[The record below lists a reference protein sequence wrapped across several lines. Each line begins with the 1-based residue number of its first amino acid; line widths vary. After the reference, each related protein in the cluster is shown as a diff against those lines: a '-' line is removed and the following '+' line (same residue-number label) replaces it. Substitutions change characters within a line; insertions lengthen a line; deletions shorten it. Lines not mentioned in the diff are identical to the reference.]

1 MIPPPANG
9 GAARHRIAYVYL
21 LRSGQDGSYY
31 VGWTTDVLRRLGE
44 HNRGLG
50 TYSRR
55 KLPWQLIGVEVYSS
69 PMAAKARE
77 RVLKRSP
84 RSLARFKKR
93 VLTRAALVPP
103 PHASPKAIARS
114 TGRAVPLRGTA
125 LGGGIGRPS
134 QGVG

>member
-9 GAARHRIAYVYL
+9 GAAHRGRTYVYL
-21 LRSGQDGSYY
+21 LLSRKDGSYD

-44 HNRGLG
+44 HNQGLG

-55 KLPWQLIGVEVYSS
+55 KLPWQLIGVETYQS
-69 PMAAKARE
+69 PTAAKARE
-77 RVLKRSP
+77 RVLKRSS

-93 VLTRAALVPP
+93 VLTRAAN
-103 PHASPKAIARS
+103 
-114 TGRAVPLRGTA
+114 
-125 LGGGIGRPS
+125 GRPS

>member
-9 GAARHRIAYVYL
+9 GAARRRTGYVNL
-21 LRSGQDGSYY
+21 LRSRQDGSYY

-44 HNRGLG
+44 HNQGLG

-55 KLPWQLIGVEVYSS
+55 KLPWQLIGVETYQS

-84 RSLARFKKR
+84 RSLPRFKKR
-93 VLTRAALVPP
+93 VLTRAAN
-103 PHASPKAIARS
+103 
-114 TGRAVPLRGTA
+114 
-125 LGGGIGRPS
+125 GRPS

>member
-1 MIPPPANG
+1 MIPPPANR
-9 GAARHRIAYVYL
+9 GAARCRTAYVYL
-21 LRSGQDGSYY
+21 LRSRQDGSYY

-44 HNRGLG
+44 HHQGLG

-55 KLPWQLIGVEVYSS
+55 KRPWQLIGFDAYPS

-84 RSLARFKKR
+84 RSLTRFKKR
-93 VLTRAALVPP
+93 LLTRAAL
-103 PHASPKAIARS
+103 
-114 TGRAVPLRGTA
+114 
-125 LGGGIGRPS
+125 GRPS

>member
-9 GAARHRIAYVYL
+9 GAARRRTAYVYL
-21 LRSGQDGSYY
+21 LRSRQDGSYY

-44 HNRGLG
+44 HNQGLE

-55 KLPWQLIGVEVYSS
+55 KLPWQLIGVEAYPS
-69 PMAAKARE
+69 PVAAKARE

-93 VLTRAALVPP
+93 VLTRAA
-103 PHASPKAIARS
+103 
-114 TGRAVPLRGTA
+114 
-125 LGGGIGRPS
+125 IGRPS